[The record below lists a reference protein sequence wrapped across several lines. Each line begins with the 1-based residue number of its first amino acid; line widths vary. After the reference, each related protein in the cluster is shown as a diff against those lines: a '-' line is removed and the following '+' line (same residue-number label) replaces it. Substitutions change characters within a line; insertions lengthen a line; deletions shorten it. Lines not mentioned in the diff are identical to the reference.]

1 MEKQIEDLNKK
12 KGSGVENQSTFS
24 NQNAQ
29 RLAIQNSRAYLLD
42 CQAFEEA
49 LRKNALPNTGEHPY
63 NQLQDMLGDV
73 LVMLNTATR
82 QESKPRCVETVKT
95 AANYIKRI
103 YRIHRSLF
111 KSGAADPQYP
121 RTPVQLIRIKGCIRY
136 ILKKAGE
143 RLTLN
148 KSLTEFLTLYGIKQ
162 VIEEPTELIAEAY
175 QHVVN
180 FIAGDIKGGSS
191 K

>member
-136 ILKKAGE
+136 ILKKGRRKANAQQEPNGIPHSVWNQTGNRRTYRVNCRSLSTRGE
-143 RLTLN
+143 LHCW
-148 KSLTEFLTLYGIKQ
+148 GHQ
-162 VIEEPTELIAEAY
+162 
-175 QHVVN
+175 
-180 FIAGDIKGGSS
+180 GG
-191 K
+191 